1 MLHIRSYR
9 HASAQDL
16 ETDVRRQHLAHWLQE
31 IGLGWRAEIWPCLSL
46 VQFSRSVVFDS
57 LWPHRLQHARLPC
70 PSPTPGAYSNSCPS
84 SQWYHP
90 TISSS
95 VSSGPVY
102 TGLKYKLVRE
112 KPVGKAWH
120 LFARKHKQGQMKT
133 EKWPSERLIE
143 ASWASKLPPSGKTEN
158 QGRAWGRAVQ
168 GSLSSPELPQGAS
181 MGKWSFRHFGT
192 RISCSSCLDGRK
204 HHPDSVFSA
213 PSSYTEKNPH
223 LSTTSHRPGAK
234 QSISSC
240 YLIPVMV
247 LESSHPPPLLPF
259 AYPTRPRSSSSW
271 VVDQVSKPGPM
282 SIYRVQAFPITASQV
297 VLSDRQSASRALAM
311 SLPAPS
317 GHLPQSTAL
326 PSTTIHQLWESEPL
340 RELSPGLGII
350 SWNDTYLVMNM

>member
-9 HASAQDL
+9 HTSAQDL
-16 ETDVRRQHLAHWLQE
+16 GTDVRRQHLAHWVQE
-31 IGLGWRAEIWPCLSL
+31 IGLGWRAEIWPCLSS
-46 VQFSRSVVFDS
+46 VQFSCSVVFNS
-57 LWPHRLQHARLPC
+57 LWPPRLQHARLPC

-84 SQWYHP
+84 NQWYHP

-133 EKWPSERLIE
+133 KKWPSERLIK
-143 ASWASKLPPSGKTEN
+143 ASWASKLLPLGKTEN
-158 QGRAWGRAVQ
+158 QGRAWGGAGRAWGRAAQ

-181 MGKWSFRHFGT
+181 MAKWSFRHFGT

-204 HHPDSVFSA
+204 HHPDSIFSA
-213 PSSYTEKNPH
+213 PSSYTEKNPD
-223 LSTTSHRPGAK
+223 LSTTSHRPSTK

-297 VLSDRQSASRALAM
+297 VLSDSRVLPELLPCPFLPPLDTCPSPPLSHPPPSTNSEHLSPLGSWALA
-311 SLPAPS
+311 
-317 GHLPQSTAL
+317 
-326 PSTTIHQLWESEPL
+326 
-340 RELSPGLGII
+340 
-350 SWNDTYLVMNM
+350 LV